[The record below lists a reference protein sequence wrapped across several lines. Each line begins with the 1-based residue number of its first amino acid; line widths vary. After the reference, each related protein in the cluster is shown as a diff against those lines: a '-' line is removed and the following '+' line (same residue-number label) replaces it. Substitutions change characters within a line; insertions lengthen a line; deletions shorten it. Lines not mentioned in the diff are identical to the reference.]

1 MILTK
6 GAREN
11 RKRSRKSSSKRR
23 TRRNQLPIPVA
34 LVKELRE
41 KSGAGIM
48 ECRNVLEECGGDMEK
63 SLGMLRE
70 RGLARAEKKAHRSTT
85 QGLVEAYIHPGGRIG
100 AMVEVDCESDFVAR
114 TDEFKEMAHDLVLQ
128 VAATDPQFLS
138 PADMPPGNDS
148 EPREVCL
155 LLQPFIK
162 DEGKTVEELIKDT
175 IARTGEN
182 IRVKRF
188 IRFQLGE

>member
-1 MILTK
+1 M
-6 GAREN
+6 
-11 RKRSRKSSSKRR
+11 
-23 TRRNQLPIPVA
+23 PIPVA

-41 KSGAGIM
+41 KSGAGVM
-48 ECRNVLEECGGDMEK
+48 ECRNVLEECGGDIEK
-63 SLGMLRE
+63 AMDALRK

-85 QGLVEAYIHPGGRIG
+85 QGLVETYIHPGGRIG
-100 AMVEVDCESDFVAR
+100 AMVEVNCESDFVAR

-128 VAATDPQFLS
+128 VAATDPRFLS
-138 PADMPPGNDS
+138 PEDMQEDNHGD
-148 EPREVCL
+148 PREVCL

-162 DEGKTVEELIKDT
+162 DEGKTVEERIKDT

>member
-1 MILTK
+1 
-6 GAREN
+6 
-11 RKRSRKSSSKRR
+11 
-23 TRRNQLPIPVA
+23 
-34 LVKELRE
+34 
-41 KSGAGIM
+41 M
-48 ECRNVLEECGGDMEK
+48 ECRNVLEECGGNMEK
-63 SLGMLRE
+63 AVGVLRE
-70 RGLARAEKKAHRSTT
+70 RGLTRAEKKAQRSTT

-114 TDEFKEMAHDLVLQ
+114 TDEFKGLAHDLVLQ

-138 PADMPPGNDS
+138 SEDMPPGNYG
-148 EPREVCL
+148 EPREICL

-162 DEGKTVEELIKDT
+162 DEGRTVEERIMDT

-188 IRFQLGE
+188 TRFQLGE